1 MKTLLLTDADF
12 SHLQEI
18 LSGQPEIACQ
28 LLSLSS
34 LKYSLEH
41 ELPAMP
47 PVWDVYEALRSAQGN
62 TQYPEDYAEL
72 SAWLE
77 AALPA
82 IQAWIAA
89 NVSAAKNSAKGAA

>member
-12 SHLQEI
+12 SRLQE
-18 LSGQPEIACQ
+18 LLRHPDLATQ
-28 LLSLSS
+28 LFALPS
-34 LKYSLEH
+34 LKYSVKH

-62 TQYPEDYAEL
+62 TQYPEDYDEL

-89 NVSAAKNSAKGAA
+89 NVSAAKNSAKGVA